1 MVAALADLELQA
13 TALETLDQ
21 WRPGRGGVAA
31 VVFTSDESHMV
42 AIAEFVAEYPHIP
55 VIAVVPQ
62 LELASFAA
70 AVRAG
75 ACGVIDDADSLQV
88 LEEVVKSALAGR
100 VSVPHTLADAMAR
113 RIPATPDADAWV
125 SEDEANWLIALAQG
139 ATVASLA
146 DRIGYSERE
155 TYRTLGDLYARLGVT
170 NRTEAIIWATRHGVL
185 DT

>member
-1 MVAALADLELQA
+1 MAASLADLDLQA
-13 TALETLDQ
+13 TTYTALDE

-31 VVFTSDESHMV
+31 VVFANEANVLV
-42 AIAEFVAEYPHIP
+42 AIAEFVTGFPHIP
-55 VIAVVPQ
+55 VIAVAPQ

-75 ACGVIDDADSLQV
+75 ACGVIDDADSLEV
-88 LEEVVKSALAGR
+88 LEEVVKSARVGR
-100 VSVPHTLADAMAR
+100 VSVPRPLADAMAR

>member
-1 MVAALADLELQA
+1 MVASLADLDFQA
-13 TALETLDQ
+13 TTLASLDK

-31 VVFTSDESHMV
+31 VVFCAENVFV

-55 VIAVVPQ
+55 VIAVAPE

-75 ACGVIDDADSLQV
+75 ATGVIDDADSLEALEQV
-88 LEEVVKSALAGR
+88 VSAALAGR
-100 VSVPHTLADAMAR
+100 VSVPHHLADAMAR

-146 DRIGYSERE
+146 ERIGYSERE
-155 TYRTLGDLYARLGVT
+155 TYRTLGDLYGRLGVT